1 MSSRFFRAA
10 SDSESESSD
19 EEELSELSSGDEDN
33 TKPKKKGSDDD
44 SDDDDDD
51 DKDSDDD
58 DDDDDEDG
66 DGGKAKSGG
75 ARKPMSRFMRGADAD
90 SDDSDDEVRTVIRSA
105 KDKRVDEV
113 EAVIKTIENAERIND
128 WIAISKNF
136 DGLLR
141 LCERQKT
148 LGESIP
154 PSVYRALAELE
165 DALTDTIAKQKEAK
179 KKMEQPNAKAMNG
192 MKQKI
197 KKSIKENEE
206 QVTAYRADPDNYE
219 ANVIAAQQAAN
230 AAAESSA
237 PASRLH
243 RVRAAAA
250 TAAAA
255 AGAGEGDDDDD
266 DFQTVGRGG
275 RTVHISTEAIFNSLN
290 AVMEARGR
298 KSTDRAEQTQIL
310 TRILGVAQTPYQ
322 KIRVLLSLIAARFDY
337 NASISSFLPLEQWAA
352 ARKEIDQLINVL
364 AENREYIVKEEV
376 EDYDENVDRL
386 PGENGEGSV
395 VNVRGS
401 IISFIDRLDDEFTK
415 SLQHID
421 PHTPEYVDRLADEKR
436 LYATIVRSQAYFEAV
451 DHVDVLARI
460 VIRRLEHIYA
470 KQDYII
476 QALEAATGTMLSANP
491 EGTEAGGA
499 AAEGTTTTTTTTT
512 TPAVQAVAALPSAL
526 APSAAEVAEAKGPSA
541 LIRSLCIFLYRT
553 PAPAAERLRTRAMLC
568 HIYHHALHADYHI
581 ARDMLLMSHLQ
592 DSIALADASTQI
604 LYNRVVVQ
612 LGMCAFRKGL
622 IREAQAGLL
631 DIFATGKVKELLAQ
645 GVQRPNAYSTI
656 TPEQEKLDRQ
666 RQLPFHLHINL
677 ELLECVYLVC
687 SMLLEVPNMAFAGN
701 DPELRKKVI
710 SRPFRR
716 MLDYTDRQVFSGPP
730 ENTRDHIMQASKA
743 LQNGEWRECTR
754 LIEEIKIWKLLPG
767 GDASWE
773 AEVRPLLARRIQ
785 EEGLRTYLFSY
796 AAYYDTV
803 RLAHLAETFDLP
815 ANSVRAV
822 VSRMIWADELGG
834 GASIDD
840 GAGGAGAGS
849 SRSGEGGVVVLQ
861 REQLSKVQQLAQTL
875 AERASSLLEQNERL
889 LDSKLG
895 EPGSGQ
901 GGQGGKGGDRREGG
915 GGGDRR
921 EDGGGREGGARREGR
936 RGGGGGGGG
945 GRGRGRGRG
954 RAQFQ
959 AQALGQ
965 KV

>member
-19 EEELSELSSGDEDN
+19 EEELSELSSGEEDN
-33 TKPKKKGSDDD
+33 KPKKKTAGSDDD
-44 SDDDDDD
+44 SDDDDSDD
-51 DKDSDDD
+51 GDSDDD
-58 DDDDDEDG
+58 DDKDG
-66 DGGKAKSGG
+66 E
-75 ARKPMSRFMRGADAD
+75 RKTGTRQPMSRFMRGADAGSD
-90 SDDSDDEVRTVIRSA
+90 SDGSDEVRTVIRSA

-148 LGESIP
+148 LGEGIP

-165 DALTDTIAKQKEAK
+165 DALIDTIAKQKEAK

-206 QVTAYRADPDNYE
+206 QVAAYRADPDNYE
-219 ANVIAAQQAAN
+219 ANVIAAQQAAT
-230 AAAESSA
+230 AAAESAA
-237 PASRLH
+237 PPSRL
-243 RVRAAAA
+243 RRARAAAA
-250 TAAAA
+250 TATA
-255 AGAGEGDDDDD
+255 DDAEDDD

-275 RTVHISTEAIFNSLN
+275 RTVQISTEAIFNSLN

-322 KIRVLLSLIAARFDY
+322 KIRVLLSLTAARFDY
-337 NASISSFLPLEQWAA
+337 NASINSYLPLEQWAA

-386 PGENGEGSV
+386 PNENGEGAV
-395 VNVRGS
+395 INVRGS

-421 PHTPEYVDRLADEKR
+421 PHTPEYVDRLTDEKR
-436 LYATIVRSQAYFEAV
+436 LYATIVRSQTYFEAV
-451 DHVDVLARI
+451 DHADVLAR
-460 VIRRLEHIYA
+460 VVMRRLEHIYA
-470 KQDYII
+470 KQDVIV
-476 QALEAATGTMLSANP
+476 QALEAATGTLLSANP
-491 EGTEAGGA
+491 EGTEANGDSA
-499 AAEGTTTTTTTTT
+499 A
-512 TPAVQAVAALPSAL
+512 PAVEATAALPSRL
-526 APSAAEVAEAKGPSA
+526 APSAAEIADAKGPSA

-568 HIYHHALHADYHI
+568 HIYHHALHSDYHI

-612 LGMCAFRKGL
+612 LGMCAFRNGL

-767 GDASWE
+767 GASSWE
-773 AEVRPLLARRIQ
+773 TEVQPLLARRIQ

-815 ANSVRAV
+815 EKSVRAI

-834 GASIDD
+834 GASID
-840 GAGGAGAGS
+840 S
-849 SRSGEGGVVVLQ
+849 LTGVVVLQ

-875 AERASSLLEQNERL
+875 AERASTLLEQNERL

-895 EPGSGQ
+895 EPGSGP
-901 GGQGGKGGDRREGG
+901 GQGKGGAGAGVGG
-915 GGGDRR
+915 ERGERG
-921 EDGGGREGGARREGR
+921 EGGREGARREGR
-936 RGGGGGGGG
+936 RGGGQGG

>member
-19 EEELSELSSGDEDN
+19 EEELSELSSGEEDG
-33 TKPKKKGSDDD
+33 PKGSDDSDED
-44 SDDDDDD
+44 SDDDAN
-51 DKDSDDD
+51 
-58 DDDDDEDG
+58 DG
-66 DGGKAKSGG
+66 RAQT
-75 ARKPMSRFMRGADAD
+75 RQPMSRFMRGAASD
-90 SDDSDDEVRTVIRSA
+90 DDSDESDEVRTVIRSA
-105 KDKRVDEV
+105 RDKRVDEV
-113 EAVIKTIENAERIND
+113 EATLKTIENAQRIND

-136 DGLLR
+136 DALFRLLD
-141 LCERQKT
+141 RQKT
-148 LGESIP
+148 LQESIP

-165 DALTDTIAKQKEAK
+165 DALADTIAKQKEAK

-192 MKQKI
+192 MKQKLKKAI
-197 KKSIKENEE
+197 KDNEE
-206 QVTAYRADPDNYE
+206 QVQAYRADPDNYE
-219 ANVIAAQQAAN
+219 ANAIAAQQAAQ
-230 AAAESSA
+230 AAAESAA
-237 PASRLH
+237 PPSRLR

-255 AGAGEGDDDDD
+255 EGEGEEDD

-275 RTVHISTEAIFNSLN
+275 RTIQISTEAIFNSLS

-310 TRILGVAQTPYQ
+310 TRILNVAQTPYQ
-322 KIRVLLSLIAARFDY
+322 KIRVLLALIAARFDY
-337 NASISSFLPLEQWAA
+337 NASVNSYLPLDQWAA
-352 ARKEIDQLINVL
+352 ARKETDQIISVL
-364 AENREYIVKEEV
+364 AENREYIVKEET

-386 PGENGEGSV
+386 PNENGEGPV
-395 VNVRGS
+395 INVRGS

-436 LYATIVRSQAYFEAV
+436 LYATIVRSQSYFEAV
-451 DHVDVLARI
+451 DHDDVLAR
-460 VIRRLEHIYA
+460 VIMRRVEHIYA
-470 KQDYII
+470 KQDVII
-476 QALEAATGTMLSANP
+476 RALEAATNTLLTTSPDAAEAN
-491 EGTEAGGA
+491 GDA
-499 AAEGTTTTTTTTT
+499 AAAAAGTVKAPTSKIT
-512 TPAVQAVAALPSAL
+512 
-526 APSAAEVAEAKGPSA
+526 PSAAEIADTKGPSA

-553 PAPAAERLRTRAMLC
+553 PAPSAERLRTRAMLC
-568 HIYHHALHADYHI
+568 HIYHHALHADYHV

-612 LGMCAFRKGL
+612 LGMCAFRNGL
-622 IREAQAGLL
+622 IKEAQAGLL

-645 GVQRPNAYSTI
+645 GVQRQNAYSTI

-666 RQLPFHLHINL
+666 RQLPFHMHINL

-743 LQNGEWRECTR
+743 LQNGEWRECTH
-754 LIEEIKIWKLLPG
+754 LIKEIKIWKLLPG
-767 GDASWE
+767 GAASWE
-773 AEVRPLLARRIQ
+773 SEVRPLLARRIQ

-815 ANSVRAV
+815 EKSVRAI
-822 VSRMIWADELGG
+822 VSRMIWSDELGG
-834 GASIDD
+834 GASFD
-840 GAGGAGAGS
+840 AVS
-849 SRSGEGGVVVLQ
+849 GVVVLQ
-861 REQLSKVQQLAQTL
+861 REQLTKVQQLAQTL
-875 AERASSLLEQNERL
+875 AERAGSLLDQNERL

-895 EPGSGQ
+895 EPGSGS
-901 GGQGGKGGDRREGG
+901 GAGAGGKAGGGEREGGREGG
-915 GGGDRR
+915 GRD
-921 EDGGGREGGARREGR
+921 GARREGR
-936 RGGGGGGGG
+936 RGGGGGG

>member
-10 SDSESESSD
+10 SDSESESSE
-19 EEELSELSSGDEDN
+19 EEELSELSSGEEAAA
-33 TKPKKKGSDDD
+33 PKKKSAFLKKGSDDD
-44 SDDDDDD
+44 DD
-51 DKDSDDD
+51 DSDDD
-58 DDDDDEDG
+58 SDEESDEDS
-66 DGGKAKSGG
+66 DGEGG
-75 ARKPMSRFMRGADAD
+75 AGRRQPMSRFMRGAA
-90 SDDSDDEVRTVIRSA
+90 SDEDSDDEDAVRTVIRSA
-105 KDKRVDEV
+105 KDKRIDEV
-113 EAVIKTIENAERIND
+113 EATIKTMENAERIND

-136 DGLLR
+136 DALFRLLD
-141 LCERQKT
+141 RQKT
-148 LGESIP
+148 LNESIP

-165 DALTDTIAKQKEAK
+165 DAHNDTVAKQKEAK
-179 KKMEQPNAKAMNG
+179 KKMEQPNAKALNG

-197 KKSIKENEE
+197 KKAIRDNEE
-206 QVTAYRADPDNYE
+206 QVRAYRADPDNYE
-219 ANVIAAQQAAN
+219 ANAIAAQQAAA
-230 AAAESSA
+230 AAAESAA
-237 PASRLH
+237 PASRLQ

-250 TAAAA
+250 AAA
-255 AGAGEGDDDDD
+255 AGAEGEEDD

-275 RTVHISTEAIFNSLN
+275 RTVQISTEAIFNSLN

-322 KIRVLLSLIAARFDY
+322 KIRVLLALIAARFDY
-337 NASISSFLPLEQWAA
+337 NASVNSYLPLEQWAA
-352 ARKEIDQLINVL
+352 ARNETDQLIRVL

-386 PGENGEGSV
+386 PGENGEGAV

-401 IISFIDRLDDEFTK
+401 IISFVDRLDDEFTK

-421 PHTPEYVDRLADEKR
+421 PHTPEYVERLADEKR
-436 LYATIVRSQAYFEAV
+436 LYATIVRAQVYFEAV
-451 DHVDVLARI
+451 DHVDVLAR
-460 VIRRLEHIYA
+460 VIMRRLEHIYA
-470 KQDYII
+470 KQDVIV
-476 QALEAATGTMLSANP
+476 QALEAATATILSSDAEGEAN
-491 EGTEAGGA
+491 A
-499 AAEGTTTTTTTTT
+499 AA
-512 TPAVQAVAALPSAL
+512 AATSESEVVSKIT
-526 APSAAEVAEAKGPSA
+526 PSAAQVAEDKQGPTA

-553 PAPAAERLRTRAMLC
+553 PAPSAERLRTRAMLC
-568 HIYHHALHADYHI
+568 HIYHHALHADYHV

-592 DSIALADASTQI
+592 DSISLADASTQI

-612 LGMCAFRKGL
+612 LGMCAFRNGL
-622 IREAQAGLL
+622 IKEAQAGLL

-687 SMLLEVPNMAFAGN
+687 SMLLEVPNMAFAGS

-743 LQNGEWRECTR
+743 LQNGEWRECTQ

-767 GDASWE
+767 GDASWNDK
-773 AEVRPLLARRIQ
+773 VRPLLARRIQ

-803 RLAHLAETFDLP
+803 QLAHLAETFDLP
-815 ANSVRAV
+815 EKSVRAI

-840 GAGGAGAGS
+840 AAAAGS
-849 SRSGEGGVVVLQ
+849 SSSSGGSGSSGVVVLQ

-875 AERASSLLEQNERL
+875 AERAGNLLDQNERL

-895 EPGSGQ
+895 EPGD
-901 GGQGGKGGDRREGG
+901 GKGGAAGG
-915 GGGDRR
+915 RDGKSGAGGAGDR
-921 EDGGGREGGARREGR
+921 EKGGEGRDGARREGR
-936 RGGGGGGGG
+936 RGGGG

>member
-10 SDSESESSD
+10 SDSESESSE
-19 EEELSELSSGDEDN
+19 EEELSELSSGEE
-33 TKPKKKGSDDD
+33 TKPKKKTKGG
-44 SDDDDDD
+44 
-51 DKDSDDD
+51 DDD
-58 DDDDDEDG
+58 DDDDDDSDEDSDEDSDDDAG
-66 DGGKAKSGG
+66 PAQ
-75 ARKPMSRFMRGADAD
+75 RQPMSRFMRGAASDD
-90 SDDSDDEVRTVIRSA
+90 SDDDDEVRTVIRSA
-105 KDKRVDEV
+105 RDKRVDEV
-113 EAVIKTIENAERIND
+113 ESTIKTIENAERIND

-136 DGLLR
+136 DALFR
-141 LCERQKT
+141 LCDRQKT
-148 LGESIP
+148 LGEGIP

-165 DALTDTIAKQKEAK
+165 DALNDTIAKQKEAK

-197 KKSIKENEE
+197 KKAIRDNEE
-206 QVTAYRADPDNYE
+206 QVAAYRADPDNYE
-219 ANVIAAQQAAN
+219 ANAIAAQQAAS
-230 AAAESSA
+230 AAAEAAA
-237 PASRLH
+237 PPSRL
-243 RVRAAAA
+243 RRARQ

-255 AGAGEGDDDDD
+255 AAAAGEEDEDD

-275 RTVHISTEAIFNSLN
+275 RTVQISTEAIFNSLN

-298 KSTDRAEQTQIL
+298 RSTDRAEQTQIL

-322 KIRVLLSLIAARFDY
+322 KIRVLLALVAARFDY
-337 NASISSFLPLEQWAA
+337 NASVNSYLPLEQWSSV
-352 ARKEIDQLINVL
+352 REEVDQLINVL
-364 AENREYIVKEEV
+364 AENPEYIVKEEV

-386 PGENGEGSV
+386 PNENGEGAV

-436 LYATIVRSQAYFEAV
+436 LYATIVRSQSYFEAV
-451 DHVDVLARI
+451 DHADVLAR
-460 VIRRLEHIYA
+460 VVMRRLEHIYA
-470 KQDYII
+470 KQDVII
-476 QALEAATGTMLSANP
+476 QALEAATNTLLTSSGAEANGNAAPAPSGSAVSSKI
-491 EGTEAGGA
+491 T
-499 AAEGTTTTTTTTT
+499 
-512 TPAVQAVAALPSAL
+512 
-526 APSAAEVAEAKGPSA
+526 PSAAQVAEAKGPSA

-553 PAPAAERLRTRAMLC
+553 PAPSAERLRTRAMLC

-612 LGMCAFRKGL
+612 LGMCAFRNGL
-622 IREAQAGLL
+622 IKEAQAGLL

-645 GVQRPNAYSTI
+645 GVQRPNAYSSI

-666 RQLPFHLHINL
+666 RQLPFHMHINL

-767 GDASWE
+767 GAASWE
-773 AEVRPLLARRIQ
+773 SEVQPLLARRIQ

-815 ANSVRAV
+815 EKSVRAI

-834 GASIDD
+834 GASID
-840 GAGGAGAGS
+840 AVS
-849 SRSGEGGVVVLQ
+849 GVVVLQ

-875 AERASSLLEQNERL
+875 AERAGNLLEQNERL

-895 EPGSGQ
+895 EPGSGGP
-901 GGQGGKGGDRREGG
+901 GGAGGAGGKGAGQGEREGG
-915 GGGDRR
+915 GGR
-921 EDGGGREGGARREGR
+921 EGGRDGARREGR
-936 RGGGGGGGG
+936 RGGGQGG